1 MKKYPDGPIPDPAAN
16 LGPPRRRPPTAVGL
30 DQAPP
35 PADPDDDRPPRH
47 FGTGLIGLLRRAE
60 VAVFG
65 ARRSIGPR
73 SGPTP
78 TF

>member
-1 MKKYPDGPIPDPAAN
+1 MGKYPDGPIPDPAAN

-35 PADPDDDRPPRH
+35 PADPDGNRRSRD
-47 FGTGLIGLLRRAE
+47 FGTGLLGLLRRAE

-65 ARRSIGPR
+65 ARRTIGP
-73 SGPTP
+73 SPGPTP